1 MNQQG
6 RVQETVAS
14 DQLKSGLLG
23 EGEPRKTNV
32 LFLIPTLQGGGAEK
46 SLVDLLKSF
55 TGRIKSTLAV
65 FHLDE
70 AVFLAKVPPDCEVV
84 NLKCGQTRKSFSA
97 ILRLV
102 WQRRPDVILV
112 SLSHL
117 NLLVGLVRWA
127 LPRNCRVIAQQ
138 VTILSAPV
146 VVGKGWMAVWRRLL
160 YRISYRN
167 FDRIICVSA
176 AVQEDLQNRFGLD
189 RSKLEVIFNPIDLN
203 DVKIQLADRHA
214 AREAE
219 LYIASLPPKSRILI
233 AAGGLNYNK
242 GFDILIDALALCGDP
257 TLQLLI
263 LGKGELKAELDQH
276 IQLKGLTRQV
286 HLVGFKANPYV
297 WFQRSDIFVLSSRME
312 GFGNVMVEAMACGIP
327 VIATPASGAI
337 REILRDAPGCLVA
350 DDVSA
355 RSLAKALVT
364 WSAQMPVRMKREAIK
379 QFDIADISERYLIT
393 LKRVVKSNASPCL

>member
-1 MNQQG
+1 MTCDSVAGESFGAGQQ
-6 RVQETVAS
+6 
-14 DQLKSGLLG
+14 
-23 EGEPRKTNV
+23 RKTSV

-46 SLVDLLKSF
+46 SLVDLLRSF

-65 FHLDE
+65 FHLDQ
-70 AVFLAKVPPDCEVV
+70 AVFLARVPPDCEIVD
-84 NLKCGQTRKSFSA
+84 LKCGRTRKSLWA
-97 ILRLV
+97 IIRLV

-127 LPRNCRVIAQQ
+127 FPRNCRVIAQQ

-146 VVGKGWMAVWRRLL
+146 VVGTGWMARWRRLL
-160 YRISYRN
+160 YRISYRK

-189 RSKLEVIFNPIDLN
+189 RSKLEVIFNPIDFN
-203 DVKIQLADRHA
+203 DVKIHLADQHA
-214 AREAE
+214 ASEAE
-219 LYIASLPPKSRILI
+219 SYIASLPPKSRILI

-242 GFDILIDALALCGDP
+242 GFDLLIEALALCGDP

-297 WFQRSDIFVLSSRME
+297 WFQRSDVFVLSSRME
-312 GFGNVMVEAMACGIP
+312 GFGNVMVEAMACGIS

-355 RSLAKALVT
+355 RSLAKALVAWT
-364 WSAQMPVRMKREAIK
+364 AKMPVRMQREAIK
-379 QFDIADISERYLIT
+379 RFEIAEISERYIMT
-393 LKRVVKSNASPCL
+393 LESVVKSSTSPCPQV